1 MIGRNCFY
9 VNTSQH
15 LRIYVSDEMAGRV
28 FGKYAE
34 LISKESCQRQA
45 FCALSSEMEAFCEL
59 FWTIGCSFWGFFF
72 FLLLLRLPAPGEL
85 SPAGLRVCSGGN
97 AGPVPKGFSG

>member
-1 MIGRNCFY
+1 
-9 VNTSQH
+9 
-15 LRIYVSDEMAGRV
+15 MAGRV

-59 FWTIGCSFWGFFF
+59 FWTIVCSFWGFFF
-72 FLLLLRLPAPGEL
+72 FHRCLFPIFAPSLPE
-85 SPAGLRVCSGGN
+85 
-97 AGPVPKGFSG
+97 K